1 MALPNLPVYVTRK
14 TAAGQTGDFSL
25 SPGLAVTIFLL
36 IVLNVLGW
44 SIFGLVALAFEAANL
59 VG

>member
-1 MALPNLPVYVTRK
+1 MSNLPVYVTRK

-25 SPGLAVTIFLL
+25 SPGLAVSVFLL
-36 IVLNVLGW
+36 ILLNVVGW
-44 SIFGLVALAFEAANL
+44 SIFGLVALVVKAVEF